1 MELIHGTQASN
12 FAPQDFISNMPD
24 KVVTNILDR
33 LPLPHAMR
41 TSVLSRKWRFK
52 WTMLSQ
58 LVFYDSYFWNLRKD
72 ENRLRVI
79 SRLLL
84 HLRGPIT
91 KFVLYID
98 DGLNVEDL
106 NHWTMFLSRKGIK
119 DLTIGKRNKPLVKL
133 PTHLFTCLELKHLKL
148 SNWCIQLPTT
158 FNGFPNLLSLELLQV
173 NFESGKFEE
182 FITLC
187 PVLEILKMSDLR
199 SKVKPDD
206 FAKLANLKTLSL
218 TTTPFSDIDEPI
230 TITSSSAIFELLGFL
245 PKLQEL
251 QLSFPRCKFTEGGSK
266 KRFPDAFPCLKSLI
280 LYDVDVDSV
289 IMVSCVFELI
299 RHLPNLQTL
308 IILACDQKKN
318 CSPEVD
324 YNTMG
329 PLQLRS
335 VMFNCLKGSENEV
348 RLIKYLL
355 ACSPFLKKI
364 EIYFQN
370 SIKRH
375 EQSMF
380 ATKLLKIQRAYPEV
394 DISLY

>member
-41 TSVLSRKWRFK
+41 TSVLSRNWRFK

-58 LVFYDSYFWNLRKD
+58 LVFYDSFSWNLRKD

-98 DGLNVEDL
+98 EGLNVEDL

-158 FNGFPNLLSLELLQV
+158 FHGFPNLLSLELLQV

-187 PVLEILKMSDLR
+187 PVVEILKMSDLR

-230 TITSSSAIFELLGFL
+230 TITSSSAIFELLAFL

-280 LYDVDVDSV
+280 L
-289 IMVSCVFELI
+289 
-299 RHLPNLQTL
+299 
-308 IILACDQKKN
+308 KKI

-335 VMFNCLKGSENEV
+335 VMFNCLKGSENEL